1 MDVVSDRGTLVAV
14 FYSITYY
21 VNLLCMRLDPS
32 LYYPIYIYSLLIISL
47 TYTWLIRGRDTML
60 IEQSTN
66 NVFFVF
72 YFLLFALF
80 IGNRPVSGF
89 YFGDTANYAA
99 VYQRFINGSLTLNL
113 DSKEWGFE
121 WLQYQCSKI
130 MDVHGFFLLIEILY
144 IVPVFWACYRFVHN
158 HYILMFLFCMGAFS
172 FFSYGTNGIRN
183 GMACSLI
190 ILALSCIN
198 GKFIAKIIAGILC
211 FLAFNIHRSTALPIL
226 CIVASFFV
234 KDTRYIMGWW
244 LFSIILS
251 LVAGGPIEAFFAG
264 LGFDDRMGS
273 YSSENIDAS
282 AFSSTGFR
290 WDFLLYS
297 AMPIV
302 LGYYVVFIRKIW
314 DKNYLLLLNTYILCN
329 SFWVMMIRV
338 AFSNR
343 FAYLSWFMYALVL
356 AYPCLKLPVWKN
368 QGRNTALIFMGHL
381 GFTLFMYWFM

>member
-1 MDVVSDRGTLVAV
+1 MQ
-14 FYSITYY
+14 F
-21 VNLLCMRLDPS
+21 DPS
-32 LYYPIYIYSLLIISL
+32 LYYPVFIYSLLLLSFGYSIFLSGQNITLYRQNSNSNVL
-47 TYTWLIRGRDTML
+47 LIY
-60 IEQSTN
+60 IFCFI
-66 NVFFVF
+66 FFVG
-72 YFLLFALF
+72 L
-80 IGNRPVSGF
+80 RPISGY
-89 YFGDTANYAA
+89 YFGDTSNYARSYDA
-99 VYQRFINGSLTLNL
+99 FVSGAKMLN
-113 DSKEWGFE
+113 SETKEWVFE
-121 WLQYQCSKI
+121 WMQYQCSKI
-130 MDVHGFFLLIEILY
+130 MDVHGFFLLVEILY
-144 IVPVFWACYRFVHN
+144 IIPVLWACYRFVPN

-172 FFSYGTNGIRN
+172 FFTYGTNGIRN
-183 GMACSLI
+183 GMSCSLI
-190 ILALSCIN
+190 ILVLSCIN
-198 GKFIAKIIAGILC
+198 GKMIAKIIAGILC

-314 DKNYLLLLNTYILCN
+314 DKNYLMLLNTYILCN
-329 SFWVMMIRV
+329 SFWVMMIR
-338 AFSNR
+338 ASFSNR

-368 QGRNTALIFMGHL
+368 QGINTALIFMGHL

>member
-1 MDVVSDRGTLVAV
+1 MQ
-14 FYSITYY
+14 F
-21 VNLLCMRLDPS
+21 DPS
-32 LYYPIYIYSLLIISL
+32 LYYPVFIYSLLFLSLGYSISL
-47 TYTWLIRGRDTML
+47 NGQNITLF
-60 IEQSTN
+60 QQKTN
-66 NVFFVF
+66 NSILLIYIFLFIFFV
-72 YFLLFALF
+72 
-80 IGNRPVSGF
+80 GMRPTSGY
-89 YFGDTANYAA
+89 YFGDTSNYAQSYNA
-99 VYQRFINGSLTLNL
+99 FVNGTRML
-113 DSKEWGFE
+113 DPESKEWVFE
-121 WLQYQCSKI
+121 WMQYQCSKI
-130 MDVHGFFLLIEILY
+130 MDIHGFLLLVEILY
-144 IVPVFWACYRFVHN
+144 IVPVLWACYRFVPN
-158 HYILMFLFCMGAFS
+158 HYILMLLFCMGAFS
-172 FFSYGTNGIRN
+172 FFTYATNGIRN

-198 GKFIAKIIAGILC
+198 GKIIAKVIAGLLC

-226 CIVASFFV
+226 CMMASFFV

-244 LFSIILS
+244 LFSIVLS
-251 LVAGGPIEAFFAG
+251 LVVGGPIEAFFTG
-264 LGFDDRMGS
+264 LGFDDRMES

-314 DKNYLLLLNTYILCN
+314 DKNYLMLLNTYILCN
-329 SFWVMMIRV
+329 SFWVMMIR
-338 AFSNR
+338 ASYSNR

-368 QGRNTALIFMGHL
+368 QGTNTALIFMGHL